1 MDVVQA
7 LRRAHQ
13 VRLGDRHEIG
23 IGTQPAERPHD
34 AIAHAKARC
43 AGAERLDDTREFDA
57 QHGGQSKREGI
68 PDVAFTKCPID
79 AVHAGGTNADQNLAL
94 ARLRA
99 SQYRRPPRRQR
110 RHRRG
115 SGQRVGWWSS
125 RFAHIEVAMTRR

>member
-94 ARLRA
+94 PGCGPRNIGDLRG
-99 SQYRRPPRRQR
+99 
-110 RHRRG
+110 G
-115 SGQRVGWWSS
+115 SAAIGADQDSALGGGHLGLLISKLR
-125 RFAHIEVAMTRR
+125 